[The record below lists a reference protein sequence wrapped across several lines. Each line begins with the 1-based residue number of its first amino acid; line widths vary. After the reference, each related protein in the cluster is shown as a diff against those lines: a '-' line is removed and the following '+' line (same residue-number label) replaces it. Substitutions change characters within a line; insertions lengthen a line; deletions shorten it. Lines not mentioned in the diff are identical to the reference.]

1 MARHLR
7 QAENTYPTFRLAE
20 NAVRHA
26 LVWNLG
32 LDELRKEC
40 QRLLPAEIA
49 RFGRN
54 DAGHPFLHDG
64 QLCADGY
71 LPQVYRRLHLSRQA
85 RVIELVRVANALVV
99 REFDVRSTERVTLA
113 GCEIGER
120 HLVGATYPGVLVVRS
135 EERRVGKESRI
146 GRVALLVS

>member
-85 RVIELVRVANALVV
+85 PATELLRVAHALIVRVVVV
-99 REFDVRSTERVTLA
+99 RYVT
-113 GCEIGER
+113 R
-120 HLVGATYPGVLVVRS
+120 
-135 EERRVGKESRI
+135 
-146 GRVALLVS
+146 